1 MRKILYVLQL
11 MRDDENLR
19 SCPGATEKLY
29 MLKLDKSL
37 YHSRLVYKLTD
48 KLCAS
53 NLSGI
58 IRAVSDVL

>member
-1 MRKILYVLQL
+1 